1 MTTEQL
7 DLPSLVLDS
16 PDPVEL
22 EGLRRDLR
30 FVSEGIATI
39 LENLPVQRRPL
50 SDATRELH
58 IRVTWLRRNGFCP
71 CCQREWVCRE
81 GEKLPG
87 AEFDH
92 FFARHRNGPEES
104 WLVCGSC
111 NARLENVHFKTHV
124 RATFDAYQQAL
135 RVFLGA
141 EQRELFQ

>member
-1 MTTEQL
+1 MTTEQM

-16 PDPVEL
+16 PEPVEL

-30 FVSEGIATI
+30 FVSEGIAK
-39 LENLPVQRRPL
+39 
-50 SDATRELH
+50 ELH

-81 GEKLPG
+81 GEKLQG

-104 WLVCGSC
+104 WLVCGPC